1 MSSETLLQQHSF
13 DLRNFLNGAGQDHC
27 DRDHSQSGP
36 HPRPEQ
42 GHCDGDHGQS
52 GRHQQRPKQ
61 RQRDRDHCQSGPHQL
76 PEQGHRDEYTP
87 PPVLNQLLW
96 LIYQVLLQSCV
107 SLEALVQSEQ
117 NPTLHADMQ
126 SFLQESGL
134 CLYDA
139 FRRIGLVQTT
149 DGSWSAP
156 ESWSL
161 LSSFPAFFA
170 SVVGAFSNSIF
181 QFLNAKLEMRTVNVN
196 GVPTTKYSFKTSD
209 RRIVSAVGA
218 LFYSRQ
224 KNSFLM
230 QSVPDEKSGEIRL
243 TDFGGKVDS
252 GDKTFIYSLR
262 REVSEET
269 NRVFPAEY
277 DFLQNL
283 VHFYMEK
290 CKYLLLICQAPPE
303 FESIDP
309 SQFGTSED
317 GSSIKRT
324 VEWVSVEDFLRA
336 TNLHPR
342 LSISPEVKETV
353 MRLFSSPPH

>member
-1 MSSETLLQQHSF
+1 MSSETPPQQHSF
-13 DLRNFLNGAGQDHC
+13 DLRNFLNGAGQDQ
-27 DRDHSQSGP
+27 RDGRRDSSGQRHEGRNFSGHHS
-36 HPRPEQ
+36 RPE
-42 GHCDGDHGQS
+42 
-52 GRHQQRPKQ
+52 Q
-61 RQRDRDHCQSGPHQL
+61 RQRDRDHGQSGPHQL
-76 PEQGHRDEYTP
+76 PEQGHHDEYTP
-87 PPVLNQLLW
+87 HPVMNQILS
-96 LIYQVLLQSCV
+96 LIHQGLLQGCV
-107 SLEALVQSEQ
+107 SVEALILSEQ
-117 NPTLHADMQ
+117 NPMLHADMQ

-139 FRRIGLVQTT
+139 FQRIGLVQNT

-156 ESWSL
+156 KSWSL

-181 QFLNAKLEMRTVNVN
+181 QFLNAKLEMRIVNVD
-196 GVPTTKYSFKTSD
+196 GVKTRRYAFETSD
-209 RRIVSAVGA
+209 RKIVSALGA

-224 KNSFLM
+224 KKSFLM
-230 QSVPDEKSGEIRL
+230 QFVPDEKSGKIRL

-252 GDKTFIYSLR
+252 GDNTIIDSLR

-283 VHFYMEK
+283 VHFYLEK